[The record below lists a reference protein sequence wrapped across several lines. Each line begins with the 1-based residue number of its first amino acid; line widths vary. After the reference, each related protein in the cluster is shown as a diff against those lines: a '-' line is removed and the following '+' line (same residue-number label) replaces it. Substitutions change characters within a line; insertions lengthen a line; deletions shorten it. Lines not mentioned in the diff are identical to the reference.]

1 MLSMLPWDYNLAFGT
16 YALGMTDPITDPN
29 VLVNYP
35 ILTPAPGEHMTKRPL
50 YHQLMQVDA
59 HYLRYQELFDWF
71 LTEYV
76 ESGELSLV
84 LWEAAE
90 LIAPY
95 AGGGD
100 PGGSLPAPG
109 PKRPGPAGGALS
121 RHPGPAGPAPWRG
134 RGRLP
139 SEPAGFGGSCGSGR
153 GIRQNPITLSS
164 TFQGS
169 LGFQGPEKNCR
180 ERKQKQK
187 IRCAALFTTDFCFSA
202 PPHAGYRAAQAVSES
217 CPRKVVVKI
226 QPVSIVIVVI

>member
-76 ESGELSLV
+76 ESGELSLL

-95 AGGGD
+95 VQAD
-100 PGGSLPAPG
+100 PTAFCSYEDHRLAVETLEEVCLLRAQSARGQLEGRYPATLG
-109 PKRPGPAGGALS
+109 QQAQRPGEGVDASHLS
-121 RHPGPAGPAPWRG
+121 LRD
-134 RGRLP
+134 
-139 SEPAGFGGSCGSGR
+139 
-153 GIRQNPITLSS
+153 
-164 TFQGS
+164 
-169 LGFQGPEKNCR
+169 LGDLADLE
-180 ERKQKQK
+180 E
-187 IRCAALFTTDFCFSA
+187 ASA
-202 PPHAGYRAAQAVSES
+202 RIP
-217 CPRKVVVKI
+217 
-226 QPVSIVIVVI
+226 